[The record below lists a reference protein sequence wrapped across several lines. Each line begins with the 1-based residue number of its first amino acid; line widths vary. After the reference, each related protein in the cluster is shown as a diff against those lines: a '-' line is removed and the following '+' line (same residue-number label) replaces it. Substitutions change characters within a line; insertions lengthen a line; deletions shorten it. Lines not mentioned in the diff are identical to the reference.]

1 MFITQQ
7 SLLSHSSLINRYG
20 LVLSLRLREL
30 KQFTHIH
37 TAREWKSLDS
47 GSRFL
52 SSKLRL
58 SSMLQGSSV
67 KLECVT
73 WQWKISSEGFCK
85 LLHIQSIKSN
95 QPGCWWLTPVIL
107 VTWEAEIRRIM
118 VWGQS
123 VNSSRDPP
131 HLQNNH
137 NKMDWKCGSSDKST
151 CFARAK
157 SCAQNPIL
165 KKKSVIR
172 MTFSWLWEQ
181 F

>member
-131 HLQNNH
+131 IS
-137 NKMDWKCGSSDKST
+137 KITITKWTGSVV
-151 CFARAK
+151 
-157 SCAQNPIL
+157 Q
-165 KKKSVIR
+165 VIR
-172 MTFSWLWEQ
+172 APALQEQ
-181 F
+181 SPALKTQS